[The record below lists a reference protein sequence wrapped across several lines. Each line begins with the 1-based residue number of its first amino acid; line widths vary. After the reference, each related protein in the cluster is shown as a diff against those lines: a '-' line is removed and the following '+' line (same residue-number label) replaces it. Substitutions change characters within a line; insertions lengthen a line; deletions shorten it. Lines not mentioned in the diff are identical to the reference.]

1 MNDIT
6 NVCLSCG
13 SCCDGTLIGFV
24 QLEREELPVLTE
36 LMDIENAD
44 GEGFFL
50 QPCNNYCNGC
60 TIYDSR
66 PKQCAKFLCGL
77 LTSLERKEVD
87 LNSALE
93 IVKVVKQK
101 RIAIEEKLA
110 LLQVELQSPSFHFK
124 MVELKKLLQKN
135 ELEATLTHDQIDL
148 LADIEQLDSLLLD
161 KFGVSLL

>member
-1 MNDIT
+1 M
-6 NVCLSCG
+6 
-13 SCCDGTLIGFV
+13 
-24 QLEREELPVLTE
+24 
-36 LMDIENAD
+36 
-44 GEGFFL
+44 
-50 QPCNNYCNGC
+50 
-60 TIYDSR
+60 
-66 PKQCAKFLCGL
+66 
-77 LTSLERKEVD
+77 
-87 LNSALE
+87 
-93 IVKVVKQK
+93 VKQK